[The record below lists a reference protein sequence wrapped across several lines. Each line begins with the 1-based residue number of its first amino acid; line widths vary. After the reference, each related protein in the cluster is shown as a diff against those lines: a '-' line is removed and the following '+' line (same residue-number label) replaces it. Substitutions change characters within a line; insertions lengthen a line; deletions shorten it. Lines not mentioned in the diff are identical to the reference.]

1 MLPDDLHR
9 SPVDTLRP
17 TGHLDVRLRRP
28 RRLLA
33 DLPQD
38 PRRYA
43 ARAANLLGGGCVRG
57 GEDGHEADA
66 EVEGAL
72 KVAAG
77 HPAECAD
84 DLEDRRRGPGRPVD
98 PGVAAAG
105 QDAGE
110 VGGQAT
116 AGDVRE
122 RVDVDAGGADEREEV
137 GGIHAW
143 E

>member
-1 MLPDDLHR
+1 M
-9 SPVDTLRP
+9 
-17 TGHLDVRLRRP
+17 
-28 RRLLA
+28 
-33 DLPQD
+33 
-38 PRRYA
+38 
-43 ARAANLLGGGCVRG
+43 RG

-77 HPAECAD
+77 HPADAPMTSKTAGEGQVIRS
-84 DLEDRRRGPGRPVD
+84 DR
-98 PGVAAAG
+98 AATAAG

-137 GGIHAW
+137 GGIHARGS
-143 E
+143 EKLLTQRVPELPSTCRSSDQPAAAMTRRTRE